1 MRQGCVLLMG
11 LFFGGCILE
20 GPTTTWLGRPRLLQ
34 GPTGS
39 DVIQLDVAVL
49 EGSVGNRPF
58 NRDLWTL
65 ADEQGIP
72 PEIEA
77 VLEAN
82 GLRVGQIGGLA
93 PPELQTLLASERSCV
108 RSRRIQLRSGTPRTL
123 VLGPAV
129 TQGRFEIHE
138 NGHDIPVTL
147 DKSSCVLRVI
157 PTLAADGRTRLQF
170 IPEVQRKSTPVP
182 AANDAGSPAWE
193 RAASVDLQG
202 RDQESSQR
210 FASLSWEIT
219 LPPNDYLLIGGRY
232 DRPNTL
238 GWQSFIRT
246 DEDAPVQRLLVIRT
260 TRSSPSVETEIASSP
275 SRKPISYAQSP
286 SLAAQA
292 SATPPRGNGP

>member
-1 MRQGCVLLMG
+1 MRQGYVLLMG

-39 DVIQLDVAVL
+39 DVIQLDVAIL
-49 EGSVGNRPF
+49 EGPVGNRAF

-72 PEIEA
+72 PETAA

-93 PPELQTLLASERSCV
+93 PPGLQTLLASERSCV

-138 NGHDIPVTL
+138 NGHDISITL

-170 IPEVQRKSTPVP
+170 TPEVQTKPTPAP

-210 FASLSWEIT
+210 FSSLSWEIT
-219 LPPNDYLLIGGRY
+219 LAPNDYLLIGGWY
-232 DRPNTL
+232 DRPHTL

-260 TRSSPSVETEIASSP
+260 TRSSPSVETEIASSS
-275 SRKPISYAQSP
+275 SRKPISYPQSP

-292 SATPPRGNGP
+292 SGMPLSGR

>member
-1 MRQGCVLLMG
+1 MRQGYVLLMG

-20 GPTTTWLGRPRLLQ
+20 GPTTSWLGHPRLLQ
-34 GPTGS
+34 GPTGF
-39 DVIQLDVAVL
+39 DVIQLDVAIL
-49 EGSVGNRPF
+49 EGPVGNRAF

-65 ADEQGIP
+65 ADEQGIA
-72 PEIEA
+72 PETQAILA
-77 VLEAN
+77 VN

-123 VLGPAV
+123 ILGPAL
-129 TQGRFEIHE
+129 TQGQFDIHE
-138 NGHDIPVTL
+138 NGRDIPVTL
-147 DKSSCVLRVI
+147 EKSSCVLRVV

-170 IPEVQRKSTPVP
+170 TPEVQPKSPVP

-193 RAASVDLQG
+193 RAASMDSEE
-202 RDQESSQR
+202 RDQGSIQR
-210 FASLSWEIT
+210 FSSLSWEIT
-219 LPPNDYLLIGGRY
+219 LPSNDYLLIGGRY

-260 TRSSPSVETEIASSP
+260 TRSPSSVENEIASSP
-275 SRKPISYAQSP
+275 SRKPISYPQSP

-292 SATPPRGNGP
+292 SGTALRGNGP